1 MTQVINHNLGYKIV
15 YNPGYD
21 FELGYKNKSEIIIN
35 LFLILLLMYVVHK
48 RNCSSYALPTQ
59 VTKLIPG

>member
-21 FELGYKNKSEIIIN
+21 FELGYKNKSEIFIN
-35 LFLILLLMYVVHK
+35 LLLILLLV
-48 RNCSSYALPTQ
+48 
-59 VTKLIPG
+59 